1 MQATPVAYATTI
13 VNYVN
18 IQSVSG
24 GQEIVNGQDGADGQN
39 GKNGADGQRGEDGQ
53 NGSAGQSVFLPTGNQ
68 VVSVK
73 STVNGVTV
81 FESTETNQANPV
93 EKKTTV
99 LVATSTLLTDNKNT
113 VSIQLSGEAHTE
125 AAAEVADSRHEQIQE
140 VISIIQQLLVSYVSK
155 LF

>member
-125 AAAEVADSRHEQIQE
+125 AAAEVADSRYEQIQE

>member
-1 MQATPVAYATTI
+1 MMQATPVAYATTI

-24 GQEIVNGQDGADGQN
+24 GQEIVNGQD
-39 GKNGADGQRGEDGQ
+39 GADGQRGEDGQ

-125 AAAEVADSRHEQIQE
+125 AAAEVADSRYEQIQE